1 MFEHHQS
8 INNQLT
14 VGHWNCNSI
23 TTKQLPFNKFISENK
38 FDLFSLN
45 ETKLDDRNKKT
56 LEFYNYNIE
65 TRNRNRNGGGVAI
78 LIKKNLEYTV
88 IQELNN
94 LDFEIL
100 GVTVQLV
107 NTSINVIIS
116 TYRQT
121 TKRIKEEIN

>member
-1 MFEHHQS
+1 MLECITS
-8 INNQLT
+8 EEI
-14 VGHWNCNSI
+14 SI
-23 TTKQLPFNKFISENK
+23 TNKFISENK

-78 LIKKNLEYTV
+78 LIKKNLEYSV